1 MKYTTSNPPP
11 LCLLT
16 QSTCYKGTRTFVP
29 KGVLWHSTGANN
41 PNLKRYVQP
50 SDDAPDRDEWL
61 KKLGRNI
68 YGNDWNHIKREAG
81 MQAFIG
87 KLADGTVTAVQT
99 LPLHYRP
106 WGCGSGP
113 KGSLNDTHM
122 QFEICEDNL
131 KDKDYFFA
139 VYAEALELTAYM
151 CKYAN
156 IDPLGF
162 IDYKGLKV
170 PTIIDHWGSHLI
182 GCGSNHGDLSDSG
195 QWFLRYGITLDDVRH
210 DVADLLKGS
219 SSVKPAPAPAPSV
232 DDLPTLNFGKQD
244 RATRGTVAYLQRK
257 LNATGAKL
265 DVDGDF
271 GNKTKQ
277 AVIQFQIDN
286 NLTADGIVG
295 PKTWGALES

>member
-16 QSTCYKGTRTFVP
+16 QSTCYKGTRIFTP

-113 KGSLNDTHM
+113 NGSLNDTHM

-156 IDPLGF
+156 IDPLGT

-170 PTIIDHWGSHLI
+170 PTIIDHIGSHDI
-182 GCGSNHGDLSDSG
+182 GCGSNHGDV
-195 QWFLRYGITLDDVRH
+195 QYWFKNYGITLDDIRH
-210 DVADLLKGS
+210 DVKDLIAGSKPTPAPEPVAPDLPLLK
-219 SSVKPAPAPAPSV
+219 
-232 DDLPTLNFGKQD
+232 FGIQD
-244 RATRGTVAYLQRK
+244 RATAGTVAYLQKK
-257 LNATGAKL
+257 LNGYGAGL
-265 DVDGDF
+265 VVDGDF

-277 AVIQFQIDN
+277 AVMDFQTRHG
-286 NLTADGIVG
+286 LTADGIVG